1 MDLNHRRGVVTG
13 AGSGIGRG
21 LAVALAARGGHLLLV
36 GRREA
41 PLHETAELV
50 VAAGGSAHVY
60 TLDVTDPAAP
70 DSVVATA
77 RERLGGLDLLVNNA
91 GNVRAGRL
99 ENHDSDDVRAM
110 VDLNLTAPILLTR
123 AALPDL
129 RAGAAAHGPTSVVL
143 TIASG
148 IALVGLPFYTVYAA
162 TKTGVA
168 AFGHALRRELHGT
181 GVHVA
186 TVYPGATTTAM
197 MDSSTAGEDLGFGRR
212 PVPDVVAD
220 VLDALARDEHEINT
234 SLPTRRAM
242 QQLHARDPLAV
253 DTQLAP
259 RLADLEAAVRHHRS
273 I

>member
-1 MDLNHRRGVVTG
+1 MDLTNRHGVITG
-13 AGSGIGRG
+13 AGSGIGREI
-21 LAVALAARGGHLLLV
+21 AVALAHRGGRLLLV

-41 PLHETAELV
+41 ALQETAKLV
-50 VAAGGSAHVY
+50 TNAGGTAE
-60 TLDVTDPAAP
+60 TLALDITNPAAP
-70 DSVVATA
+70 DTVVATA
-77 RERLGGLDLLVNNA
+77 CDRLGRLDLLVNNA

-99 ENHDSDDVRAM
+99 EDHAVADVHAM
-110 VDLNLTAPILLTR
+110 INLNLTAPILLTR

-129 RAGAAAHGPTSVVL
+129 RAAAAAHTPVVL

-148 IALVGLPFYTVYAA
+148 IALVGLPFYTTYAA

-186 TVYPGATTTAM
+186 TVYPGATATAM

-212 PVPDVVAD
+212 PTADVVAD
-220 VLDALARDEHEINT
+220 VLGALDRDEHEINT

-242 QQLHARDPLAV
+242 QQLHATDPLAV
-253 DTQLAP
+253 DAQLAP
-259 RLADLEAAVRHHRS
+259 RLADLEAAVRDHRS